1 MRVQLDAP
9 LLIARTGQD
18 EYVKI
23 LVLGGTAFA
32 GRAIVEDALGRGW
45 PVTTFNRGIS
55 GSDVVGVTALRG
67 DRCDRAALGTLS
79 AAGPWDAVVDCSG
92 FVPRNVLDAATAL
105 GQVAGRYIF
114 VSTVSVY
121 AGWPVHPLT
130 DESAVLECPP
140 DAGPDFGTDTEDGP
154 TRYGYQKSGCEAAA
168 RLVFGDRAVAL
179 RPGVVLGPREYIGRL
194 PWWLS
199 RAAAG
204 GRFVAPGSADRG
216 IQPVDVRDVAAF
228 ALSCIEHQLTGA
240 YNVTAPIGRDTFG
253 DLIDACIAATGS
265 NGEPVW
271 FPDADLLRHGV
282 RQWSEMPLWRTFDG
296 VWKVDSS
303 RAAATGLQCRP
314 LAETVRDTWR
324 WMQESGWTAADS
336 RALEIGLS
344 REREAELLSQLD
356 RDSGSG

>member
-1 MRVQLDAP
+1 MV
-9 LLIARTGQD
+9 GM
-18 EYVKI
+18 KI

-32 GRAIVEDALGRGW
+32 GRAIVEEALARGW
-45 PVTTFNRGIS
+45 AVATFNRGIS
-55 GSDVVGVTALRG
+55 GSDVPGVTALRG
-67 DRCDRAALGTLS
+67 DRYDQAAVGALGAT
-79 AAGPWDAVVDCSG
+79 GRWDAVVDCSG
-92 FVPRNVLDAATAL
+92 FVPRNVLDVARAL
-105 GQVAGRYIF
+105 SPVVGRYVF

-121 AGWPVHPLT
+121 ADWPVHPLT
-130 DESAVLECPP
+130 DESTVLECPP
-140 DAGPDFGTDTEDGP
+140 DAGPEFGTDTEDGP

-168 RLVFGDRAVAL
+168 HLVFGDSAVSL

-194 PWWLS
+194 PWWLG

-204 GRFVAPGSADRG
+204 GRFVAPGSPDRG
-216 IQPVDVRDVAAF
+216 IQPVDVRDLAAF
-228 ALSCIEHQLTGA
+228 ALTCVEQQLSGT

-253 DLIDACIAATGS
+253 DLVDACVTATGS

-271 FPDADLLRHGV
+271 VPDDDLLRHGV

-296 VWKVDSS
+296 VWNVDSS
-303 RAAATGLQCRP
+303 RAAAAGLQCRP
-314 LAETVRDTWR
+314 LGETVRDTWS

-356 RDSGSG
+356 RDSGPR